1 MLAILFP
8 VAIVD
13 IGNRTRDLSLST
25 TPMSFAAKETTRVSI
40 PILKVELR
48 IAYQASLLTIPPEIL
63 GLALAPLARVIGTL
77 NPCGQELDIKEP
89 GTGGV
94 KDCLDGL
101 FLQLV

>member
-8 VAIVD
+8 VTIVD
-13 IGNRTRDLSLST
+13 IGNRTRDLSLRT
-25 TPMSFAAKETTRVSI
+25 APMSFAAKETPRVSV

-63 GLALAPLARVIGTL
+63 TLALVPIARVIGAL
-77 NPCGQELDIKEP
+77 NPCGEELDIKEP

-94 KDCLDGL
+94 KDCLHGL

>member
-8 VAIVD
+8 VSTVD
-13 IGNRTRDLSLST
+13 IGNRTRDLILSAA
-25 TPMSFAAKETTRVSI
+25 PMSFSAKETPRVSI

-48 IAYQASLLTIPPEIL
+48 IAYQASLLTITPEIL
-63 GLALAPLARVIGTL
+63 ALALVPIARVIGTL
-77 NPCGQELDIKEP
+77 NPCCQELYIKVP

-94 KDCLDGL
+94 KDCLHGL